1 MRGRIGVLGFANTF
15 YMDLFSFTEFSTV
28 FTLSNRSALFLDFKK
43 GSIGMSARRRPMTF
57 NAGLAINNDEQRYGF

>member
-1 MRGRIGVLGFANTF
+1 M
-15 YMDLFSFTEFSTV
+15 